1 MGFELTVDRIE
12 KVKDGYIVAG
22 ERDQQDVKIKVKKLY
37 GAKEGDI
44 VECSGGKL
52 TVLREKTNKR
62 REQFL
67 KLQKELS
74 D

>member
-12 KVKDGYIVAG
+12 KVKDGYVVAG

-37 GAKEGDI
+37 GTKEGDI

-62 REQFL
+62 REQIL